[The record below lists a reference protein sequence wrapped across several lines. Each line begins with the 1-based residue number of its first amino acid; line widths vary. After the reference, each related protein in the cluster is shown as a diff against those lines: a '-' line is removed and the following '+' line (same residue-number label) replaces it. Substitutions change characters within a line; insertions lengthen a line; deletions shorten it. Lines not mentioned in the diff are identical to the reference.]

1 MDIFYNTRCSTSIVN
16 QLLCT
21 VFKDKFIF
29 VWDMKH
35 SLTFVFGTVFIGWNQ
50 MQIFDN
56 DNFSIMPKYIFF
68 DNDNLPISFKN
79 ADISGLSIIF
89 LIISPTPTALSPPI
103 KEDEEELLQRA
114 RAFATS
120 LEWVRPVY
128 KSTVFSPSA
137 PCQHFQRV
145 AEGCLQGVWRMS
157 GECLGV
163 CSGWLWVSSK
173 RFGHYNAWMSP
184 KSRIEGIYMC
194 LCLFSKSAW
203 RARKS

>member
-1 MDIFYNTRCSTSIVN
+1 
-16 QLLCT
+16 
-21 VFKDKFIF
+21 
-29 VWDMKH
+29 
-35 SLTFVFGTVFIGWNQ
+35 

-120 LEWVRPVY
+120 LE
-128 KSTVFSPSA
+128 
-137 PCQHFQRV
+137 
-145 AEGCLQGVWRMS
+145 
-157 GECLGV
+157 
-163 CSGWLWVSSK
+163 
-173 RFGHYNAWMSP
+173 
-184 KSRIEGIYMC
+184 
-194 LCLFSKSAW
+194 
-203 RARKS
+203 